1 MGTYANFYN
10 SEDDDRVYDADS
22 FAEFLKPFFSN
33 GVFQGELQ
41 VTANDNMTV
50 TVAAGNAYVDGKM
63 KYFEAAQTFTVEAA
77 NANLARIDNVVMRRD
92 DVNRDFTIFIQKG
105 AFSSE
110 PAAPSITREN
120 GVYDLVLAQIYVEAA
135 AISISQENITDT
147 RPDTDLCGYV
157 ASTITQMDF
166 SQFTAQWASY
176 IANFKKENEDSY
188 TTWENNRKEIIQ
200 AFEDAAEA
208 SFNEWYAGIKGQL
221 EEDANTRLTE
231 LTNEHEDRL
240 ALVEHMLIKNDITCP
255 IQLETSTAGNPVLLV
270 DSDGKA
276 ILAATSYQEMA

>member
-50 TVAAGNAYVDGKM
+50 TVAAGNAYVNGKM

-135 AISISQENITDT
+135 AISISQENITDA

-240 ALVEHMLIKNDITCP
+240 TLVEHMLIKNDITCP

-276 ILAATSYQEMA
+276 ILAETQYEER

>member
-22 FAEFLKPFFSN
+22 FAEWLKPFFTN

-41 VTANDNMTV
+41 VTANNDMTV
-50 TVAAGNAYVDGKM
+50 TVAAGNAYVNGKM

-77 NANLARIDNVVMRRD
+77 NANLARIDNVIMRRD

-105 AFSSE
+105 VFSSE

-147 RPDTDLCGYV
+147 RPDTSLCGYV

-231 LTNEHEDRL
+231 VTNEHEDRL
-240 ALVEHMLIKNDITCP
+240 LLLEHMLIKNDITCP
-255 IQLETSTAGNPVLLV
+255 VQLETSAAGNPVLLV
-270 DSDGKA
+270 DADGKA
-276 ILAATSYQEMA
+276 ILANWHYEEA